1 MSDKIIEEFM
11 EKLDGSK
18 SGMFATKSSLAEA
31 NEYAVSILSGVP
43 PEQVPQMAS
52 MAIAIYHNTLVEGMK
67 GVLRQVIEDNAEGE
81 TDV

>member
-1 MSDKIIEEFM
+1 MSDKIIQEFM

-18 SGMFATKSSLAEA
+18 SGMFATKNSLQEA
-31 NEYAVSILSGVP
+31 NEYALSIVSSAA
-43 PEQVPQMAS
+43 PEQAAQMLS
-52 MAIAIYHNTLVEGMK
+52 MAIAIYHNTLVEGIK